1 MATTFQMT
9 PFVKWAGGKGQLVD
23 KLLARVP
30 KKFNRYYE
38 PFVGGGALL
47 LALAPKKATIND
59 SNEQLINVFNQLQR
73 NIEGVMTVIRE
84 LDSIECDKERYYS
97 IRDQY
102 NKKISAGELDE
113 ECAGLMIW
121 MNKHCF
127 NGLYRVNRKGLF
139 NVPYNN
145 KKTGHSF
152 DEDNL
157 RHIGEYLRKN
167 KVNINCMD
175 FEKICSRVRP
185 GDFVYFDS
193 PYVPISTTANF
204 TDYTADGFT
213 MKDHER
219 LAVLF
224 RKLAEKGVKVMLS
237 NHNVPLVK
245 ELYEGFIIEEVDVKR
260 LINSDVNKRTGKEVI
275 IRNDYE

>member
-1 MATTFQMT
+1 MVTTFQMT

-30 KKFNRYYE
+30 KDYNRYYE

-59 SNEQLINVFNQLQR
+59 SNEQLINVFYQLQR
-73 NIEGVMTVIRE
+73 NIESVMDVIRD
-84 LDSIECDKERYYS
+84 LDAVACDKERYYL
-97 IRDQY
+97 IREQY
-102 NKKISAGELDE
+102 NKKISAKELDE

-127 NGLYRVNRKGLF
+127 NGLYRVNRQGLF
-139 NVPYNN
+139 NVPFNN
-145 KKTGHSF
+145 KTSGRSF

-175 FEKICSRVRP
+175 FEKICSRVRA

-193 PYVPISTTANF
+193 PYIPVSSTAYF

-219 LAVLF
+219 LAALF
-224 RKLAEKGVKVMLS
+224 RKLADKGAKVMLS

-245 ELYEGFIIEEVDVKR
+245 ELYKGFRIDEVDVKR

-275 IRNDYE
+275 IRSDYE

>member
-1 MATTFQMT
+1 MT

-23 KLLARVP
+23 KLLERVP
-30 KKFNRYYE
+30 KQFNRYYE

-73 NIEGVMTVIRE
+73 NIEGVMDVIRD
-84 LDSIECDKERYYS
+84 LDAVTCDKERYYT
-97 IRDQY
+97 IREQY
-102 NKKISAGELDE
+102 NKKISAKELDE

-127 NGLYRVNRKGLF
+127 NGLYRVNRQGLF

-145 KKTGHSF
+145 KTSGRSF

-175 FEKICSRVRP
+175 FEKICSRVRA

-193 PYVPISTTANF
+193 PYIPVSSTAYF

-219 LAVLF
+219 LAALF
-224 RKLAEKGVKVMLS
+224 RKLADKGAKVMLS

-245 ELYEGFIIEEVDVKR
+245 ELYKGFRIDEVDVKR

-275 IRNDYE
+275 IRSDYE

>member
-1 MATTFQMT
+1 MVNTFQMK

-23 KLLARVP
+23 KLLAKAP
-30 KKFNRYYE
+30 KVFNRYYE

-47 LALAPKKATIND
+47 LALAPHKATIND
-59 SNEQLINVFNQLQR
+59 TNEQLINVFNQLQT
-73 NIEGVMTVIRE
+73 NIDGVMSVIRT
-84 LDSIECDKERYYS
+84 LDSVECNKEYYYR
-97 IRDQY
+97 IREQY
-102 NKKISAGELDE
+102 NSKIIANELDE

-127 NGLYRVNRKGLF
+127 NGLYRVNKKGLF

-145 KKTGHSF
+145 QTTKKSF

-167 KVNINCMD
+167 KVNIGCMD
-175 FEKICSRVRP
+175 FERICSRVRT

-193 PYVPISTTANF
+193 PYLPISTTANF
-204 TDYTADGFT
+204 TDYTAAGFT
-213 MKDHER
+213 MADHER
-219 LAVLF
+219 LAILF
-224 RKLAEKGVKVMLS
+224 RKLADKGVKVMLT

-245 ELYEGFIIEEVDVKR
+245 ELYRGFHIDEVDVKR
-260 LINSDVNKRTGKEVI
+260 LINSDANKRIGKEVI
-275 IRNDYE
+275 ITNY

>member
-1 MATTFQMT
+1 MT

-30 KKFNRYYE
+30 KDYNRYYE

-73 NIEGVMTVIRE
+73 NIESVMDVIRD
-84 LDSIECDKERYYS
+84 LDAVACDKERYYL
-97 IRDQY
+97 IREQY
-102 NKKISAGELDE
+102 NKKISAKELDE

-127 NGLYRVNRKGLF
+127 NGLYRVNRQGLF
-139 NVPYNN
+139 NVPFNN
-145 KKTGHSF
+145 KTSGRSF

-175 FEKICSRVRP
+175 FEKICSRVRA

-193 PYVPISTTANF
+193 PYIPVSSTAYF

-219 LAVLF
+219 LAALF
-224 RKLAEKGVKVMLS
+224 RKLADKGAKVMLS

-245 ELYEGFIIEEVDVKR
+245 ELYKGFRIDEVDVKR

-275 IRNDYE
+275 IRSDYE

>member
-23 KLLARVP
+23 KLLARAP
-30 KKFNRYYE
+30 KQFNRYYE
-38 PFVGGGALL
+38 PFVGGGAML
-47 LALAPKKATIND
+47 LALAPSKATIND
-59 SNEQLINVFNQLQR
+59 SNEQLINVYSQLQK
-73 NIEGVMTVIRE
+73 NIEAVMSVIRE
-84 LDSIECDKERYYS
+84 LDSIPCDKERYYM
-97 IRDQY
+97 IREQY
-102 NKKISAGELDE
+102 NKKIGAKELDA

-145 KKTGHSF
+145 KTGGHSF

-157 RHIGEYLRKN
+157 RHIGEYFRKN
-167 KVNINCMD
+167 KVNISCTD

-193 PYVPISTTANF
+193 PYIPVSVTASF
-204 TDYTADGFT
+204 TDYTADGFS
-213 MKDHER
+213 MKDHQR

-245 ELYEGFIIEEVDVKR
+245 ELYQGFRIEEVEVKR
-260 LINSDVNKRTGKEVI
+260 LINSVANKRTGKEVI
-275 IRNDYE
+275 IRSDYE

>member
-30 KKFNRYYE
+30 KEYNRYYE

-59 SNEQLINVFNQLQR
+59 SNEQLMNVFNQLQR
-73 NIEGVMTVIRE
+73 NIEGVMNVIRD
-84 LDSIECDKERYYS
+84 LDAVACDKERYYA
-97 IRDQY
+97 IREQF
-102 NKKISAGELDE
+102 NQKISANELDE

-139 NVPYNN
+139 NVPFNN
-145 KKTGHSF
+145 KVSGRSF

-167 KVNINCMD
+167 KVSINCMD

-185 GDFVYFDS
+185 CDFVYFDS
-193 PYVPISTTANF
+193 PYIPVSSTAYF

-219 LAVLF
+219 LAALF

-245 ELYEGFIIEEVDVKR
+245 ELYEGFRIDEVEVKR

-275 IRNDYE
+275 IRSDYE

>member
-1 MATTFQMT
+1 MVNTFQMK

-23 KLLARVP
+23 KLLAKAP
-30 KKFNRYYE
+30 KVFNRYYE

-47 LALAPKKATIND
+47 LALAPHKATIND
-59 SNEQLINVFNQLQR
+59 TNEQLINVFNQLQT
-73 NIEGVMTVIRE
+73 NIDGVMSVIRT
-84 LDSIECDKERYYS
+84 LDSVECNKEYYYR
-97 IRDQY
+97 IREQY
-102 NKKISAGELDE
+102 NSKIIANELDE

-127 NGLYRVNRKGLF
+127 NGLYRVNKKGLF

-145 KKTGHSF
+145 QTTKKSF

-167 KVNINCMD
+167 KVNISCMD
-175 FEKICSRVRP
+175 FERICSRVRT

-193 PYVPISTTANF
+193 PYLPISTTANF
-204 TDYTADGFT
+204 TDYTAAGFT
-213 MKDHER
+213 MADHER
-219 LAVLF
+219 LAILF
-224 RKLAEKGVKVMLS
+224 RKLADKGVKVMLT

-245 ELYEGFIIEEVDVKR
+245 ELYRGFHIDEVDVKR
-260 LINSDVNKRTGKEVI
+260 LINSDANKRIGKEVI
-275 IRNDYE
+275 ITNY